1 MAAGM
6 CRGSDP
12 GAELLLKAADVVC
25 SLPPQGLPALL
36 GDQMPAGLQR
46 RVEGLGD
53 PSGALVLYGAVARE
67 ALPADCPSHLQLDWQ
82 QPGSLFISISQEG
95 DGRAPAG
102 QATVIASVFTGAKR
116 WFELEPA
123 AYTTAKAEAQRGIEA
138 GLEHLLG
145 LEESHWLHRELAT
158 PRGFARWTGR
168 PLALLAASD
177 KRRIALAPLAWRA
190 AAPRRALALR

>member
-1 MAAGM
+1 MDTLQATNGGWHVQGVGPKGQSF
-6 CRGSDP
+6 C
-12 GAELLLKAADVVC
+12 LKAADVVC

-102 QATVIASVFTGAKR
+102 PSNGDRQRVHRRQALV
-116 WFELEPA
+116 
-123 AYTTAKAEAQRGIEA
+123 
-138 GLEHLLG
+138 
-145 LEESHWLHRELAT
+145 
-158 PRGFARWTGR
+158 
-168 PLALLAASD
+168 
-177 KRRIALAPLAWRA
+177 
-190 AAPRRALALR
+190 